1 MNGWILLLSTLSL
14 IRLQDSGL
22 PYILCTNE
30 SCFPTAVMAQKLN
43 KIGFNVPGD
52 KILSPITAIIE
63 VGKYQ
68 VLEVLGSILLPLNHR
83 NHIENE

>member
-1 MNGWILLLSTLSL
+1 MIGIEWETNGWFDSSTLSL

-43 KIGFNVPGD
+43 KIGFNVPDD
-52 KILSPITAIIE
+52 KILSPITAVIE
-63 VGKYQ
+63 VCNQ
-68 VLEVLGSILLPLNHR
+68 ALEVFYHL
-83 NHIENE
+83 